1 MSSYVER
8 PTIIT
13 CVLMGGLGNQLF
25 QIFTTIAYSIR
36 YNRNFIF
43 TYSEKLT
50 IGVERNT
57 YWNSFLSDLL
67 PFTNRDESHNFTNR
81 QLSKLPQYLEKS
93 FQYHVI
99 PEWSADFSF
108 QLQGYFQSHLYF
120 CQERTQIFKM
130 IQLSKQKEEVY
141 QEFSYLFAKKDENPQ
156 VCISMHF
163 RLGDYKV
170 KKDFHPVLSISYY
183 IHALQYITDYISGYM
198 STNSPIDNIRVLYF
212 CEKEDNADVSEK
224 IKILTKQFP
233 CEFIKVDDDIADWKQ
248 MLLMSLCNHHIIAN
262 STFSWWGAYL
272 SENDNRKIC
281 YPSTWFGPKLVQ
293 HNTKDLFPISW
304 TSIPCV

>member
-1 MSSYVER
+1 
-8 PTIIT
+8 
-13 CVLMGGLGNQLF
+13 MGGLGNQLF

-36 YNRNFIF
+36 YNRNFVF
-43 TYSEKLT
+43 AYSEKLN

-67 PFTNRDESHNFTNR
+67 RFTNYDESSRSFTNKE
-81 QLSKLPQYLEKS
+81 LSKLPQYFEKS

-108 QLQGYFQSHLYF
+108 QLQGYFQSYLYF
-120 CQERTQIFKM
+120 CQERTKIFEM
-130 IQLSKQKEEVY
+130 IQLSKQKEEVFR
-141 QEFSYLFAKKDENPQ
+141 EFAYLFAKKDEHPHL
-156 VCISMHF
+156 CISMHF

-183 IHALQYITDYISGYM
+183 IHALRHIADYVSEDLSKNI
-198 STNSPIDNIRVLYF
+198 PKRNIRVLYF

-233 CEFIKVDDDIADWKQ
+233 FFEFVKVDDNIVDWKQ
-248 MLLMSLCNHHIIAN
+248 MLLMSLCDHHIIAN

-272 SENDNRKIC
+272 SETDNRKIC
-281 YPSTWFGPKLVQ
+281 YPTKWFGPKLAQ
-293 HNTKDLFPISW
+293 HNVKDLFPISW
-304 TSIPCV
+304 TPIPCI